1 MFEQILIF
9 ACGLGAAAS
18 FVAFILP
25 FLDRAERRQ
34 QVMDVIA
41 ERRKS
46 LYEDVRHEGTSAK
59 KPAETID
66 AAQSVSTFFRVEKLA
81 GELARKTRTQ
91 LYQAGYRDPKAV
103 VTYLVL
109 RIVLPVIF
117 LLLAM
122 MFLSAA
128 EKPIPDGMQLLI
140 LFVAALA
147 GFGLPRILVKNQAIK
162 RLQDLNLNFPD
173 ALDLML
179 ICVQGGLA
187 IEPTI
192 DRVAKEMA
200 DNAPILAEE
209 LGLLSAELGLLANRK
224 EAFANFAERVGNG
237 AVRNFANA
245 MVQAEQYGTGVS
257 KALRVLADDLR
268 DQRMAAAEQKAMAL
282 PPKLTV
288 PMIVFFLPSLFI
300 VILGPA
306 VIQAM
311 AAGAGR

>member
-1 MFEQILIF
+1 MFEQILIW

-18 FVAFILP
+18 FIAFILP
-25 FLDRAERRQ
+25 FLDRAEQRER
-34 QVMDVIA
+34 VMDVIA
-41 ERRKS
+41 ERRKT
-46 LYEDVRHEGTSAK
+46 LYNDVRNETGK
-59 KPAETID
+59 KPDDIS
-66 AAQSVSTFFRVEKLA
+66 AAQSVSAFFRVEKLA
-81 GELARKTRTQ
+81 GEMAHKIRIQ
-91 LYQAGYRDPKAV
+91 LYQAGYRNPKGV
-103 VTYLVL
+103 VVFLML
-109 RIVLPVIF
+109 RIILPIVF
-117 LLLAM
+117 MLLAM

-128 EKPIPDGMQLLI
+128 EKPIPNGMQFLI
-140 LFVAALA
+140 LCGAAFA
-147 GFGLPRILVKNQAIK
+147 GFGLPRIMVKNAAIK
-162 RLQDLNLNFPD
+162 RLQELNINFPD

-209 LGLLSAELGLLANRK
+209 LGLLSAELGLLSNRK
-224 EAFANFAERVGNG
+224 EAFTNFSSRVGNG

-311 AAGAGR
+311 AASAGR